1 MEDRYPFIRSATG
14 AAEMVAGAVALVLF
28 LGGTMAACE
37 QGGFG
42 GFVSF
47 VLTLLVAGLAY
58 VAAMIVV
65 ECLRLFLDIRERVD
79 TIASALNAQ
88 RGGTGGDGPP

>member
-1 MEDRYPFIRSATG
+1 MEERYPFIRSVTG
-14 AAEMVAGAVALVLF
+14 TAEIVAGAIALIVF

-47 VLTLLVAGLAY
+47 VLTLLVTGLAY
-58 VAAMIVV
+58 VAAMVTI
-65 ECLRLFLDIRERVD
+65 ESLRLRLNIAEQVS
-79 TIASALNAQ
+79 TIAKQLASRRTESGGEGSA
-88 RGGTGGDGPP
+88 